1 MNHVQ
6 QISHCFSRLENIIKN
21 FSEPKKINNL
31 IPILIAAPYFFVY
44 FLLAYFYTFFI
55 SSCFDNINKYVIGFS
70 YIALTLLII
79 FIIPKRISHT
89 CLEFM
94 NTIEVKINLFL
105 LKKTNM
111 FSSPITS
118 SNNMFRL
125 IVGYKPFEDLI
136 KDYAQLFEFMK
147 NSSIQLEQEHVKF
160 VQNNMHYN
168 ILKYLYDYQQFQYYF
183 LRKEYDVAFIYFI
196 ISEISKNDH
205 SNFTNYYV
213 NHLSTLYNS
222 YSLNNQLE
230 VELKNKTQVTT
241 RHKI

>member
-1 MNHVQ
+1 MNHEQ
-6 QISHCFSRLENIIKN
+6 QISHCHSDLEKVIKS
-21 FSEPKKINNL
+21 FGESKKINEF
-31 IPILIAAPYFFVY
+31 ISILIAVPYCFLY
-44 FLLAYFYTFFI
+44 FSLAYFYSYFI
-55 SSCFDNINKYVIGFS
+55 SYFFDNIHQYLIGVS
-70 YIALTLLII
+70 YLALTILIT
-79 FIIPKRISHT
+79 FMIPERISNIST
-89 CLEFM
+89 EFM
-94 NTIEVKINLFL
+94 NSTEVKVNLFL

-168 ILKYLYDYQQFQYYF
+168 ILRYLYDYQQFQYYF

-196 ISEISKNDH
+196 TSEISKNDH
-205 SNFTNYYV
+205 SNFTNHYA
-213 NHLSTLYNS
+213 NHLFTLYNS
-222 YSLNNQLE
+222 HSLNNQLE